1 VPTGSEHISVERH
14 EAVAEMVRITFIGI
28 GNTLA
33 GDDGVGIFM
42 LRELERRL
50 ASTRGMKFLEI
61 PGDLYAVWDI
71 LPDTESVV
79 FLDAVAGEK
88 PGMIK
93 TGRTMSRALSP
104 SFHQADLC
112 SVLDSLEAVYEGV
125 FPQWTL
131 WGVTVDPPQTLG
143 EGLTQEVAG
152 AVEETVF
159 RLITLLEGDGLQVG
173 NTTVKTEHQ
182 VTESSTGKPG

>member
-1 VPTGSEHISVERH
+1 
-14 EAVAEMVRITFIGI
+14 
-28 GNTLA
+28 
-33 GDDGVGIFM
+33 M

-50 ASTRGMKFLEI
+50 VNTRGMKFLEM

-71 LPDTESVV
+71 LPCTKTIL

-112 SVLDSLEAVYEGV
+112 SVVDSLEAVYEGV

-131 WGVTVDPPQTLG
+131 WGVTVDSPQTLG
-143 EGLTQEVAG
+143 EGLTQKVAC
-152 AVEETVF
+152 AVEEAVF
-159 RLITLLEGDGLQVG
+159 RLIALLEGDGLQVG

-182 VTESSTGKPG
+182 AVGLSKGKPG